1 MSVSLVLVDPHEASR
16 EGLALLLGNAGWH
29 VAGRARTPSDGAALA
44 ARVRPDVTLIDADST
59 PPAAIGLARALRA
72 SGASRAVVLH
82 AGDVTAA
89 GLGGMRA
96 LGAHAIARKSGSLR
110 ELLEVLESAV
120 AGAPLAGVAVHPLA
134 APALASRLS
143 VLSRR
148 ETEIMELL
156 SHGLTGEQVA
166 QRLVLS
172 IQTVKT
178 HIRNAMLKLEASTRV
193 HAIAIAIR
201 RGFIT
206 GPSAV
211 VVPADIGALAPVAA
225 GHASF
230 AA

>member
-16 EGLALLLGNAGWH
+16 EGLALLLGRAGWH
-29 VAGRARTPSDGAALA
+29 VAGRAPTCFEGAALVE
-44 ARVRPDVTLIDADST
+44 RVRPDVTLIDADSAR
-59 PPAAIGLARALRA
+59 PAAIGLARSLCV
-72 SGASRAVVLH
+72 SGATRAVVLH
-82 AGDVTAA
+82 AGDETAA
-89 GLGGMRA
+89 GLGPVA
-96 LGAHAIARKSGSLR
+96 AAGAHAVALKSGTLR
-110 ELLEVLESAV
+110 ELLELLDAVLAV
-120 AGAPLAGVAVHPLA
+120 APPGAGAGPLL
-134 APALASRLS
+134 PAFTARLT

-148 ETEIMELL
+148 ESEIMELL

-201 RGFIT
+201 RGYIT
-206 GPSAV
+206 GPSV
-211 VVPADIGALAPVAA
+211 VTATPGVGTLMPVAA